1 MPYVVPPIE
10 YQRPTPAPADPFGN
24 PDEIADVLGQILNQS
39 EAPDA

>member
-10 YQRPTPAPADPFGN
+10 YQRTAPAPEDPFDN
-24 PDEIADVLGQILNQS
+24 LDEIADVLGLILDQS